1 MVEIAKNREM
11 IGMHNEE
18 IDLVDLFKIIIRN
31 KVLIMG
37 VTALVFMASCIG
49 AVVMD
54 RSSKSARAIIGY
66 NYDGISAG
74 KSPDGSAFSSSEM
87 LDSIVL
93 NRVYKRY
100 PLLKGEGL
108 TTKDIVAAVKI
119 TGITPNDISK
129 VAEVSLKRGE
139 KFRYTPSDYVVALKL
154 TGNNEVDRSILN
166 TLLTEYTDYFAF
178 KYNNNTVFPKMELD
192 KLAGYDYV
200 DRVAIIRENVIQVM
214 RSAQG
219 LSGKGFISKQVGYSY
234 EDIVRFLKSVEEID
248 LGNVASRIAIENVTN
263 DPFGRELVLKNQ
275 IRELELE
282 RKRLTGTSE
291 VLERML
297 KEYKPDSRQLLV
309 PALGDGIKISTEED
323 YYTDLLNRYRE
334 ANTKIMEINVDIKER
349 ERVLS
354 EIRAVSDAALDT
366 VRKNIEET
374 INKVNSII
382 DDVNVM
388 NLEYTNQYYSDQV
401 RIISPAETVGGSKS
415 KVIVAMGLAMGL
427 VLGSM
432 AAFLREFWKHL
443 RERAS

>member
-1 MVEIAKNREM
+1 MVEVAKNNEI
-11 IGMHNEE
+11 IGMTNEE
-18 IDLVDLFKIIIRN
+18 IDLIDLFKILIRN
-31 KVLIMG
+31 KVLIVG
-37 VTALVFMASCIG
+37 IAVLVFIVSCVG
-49 AVVMD
+49 AVVVD

-74 KSPDGSAFSSSEM
+74 KSPDGSAFSSSEIV
-87 LDSIVL
+87 DSIIL
-93 NRVYKRY
+93 NRVYRRY
-100 PLLKGEGL
+100 PILKREGF
-108 TTKDIVAAVKI
+108 TTKDIVAGVEI

-139 KFRYTPSDYVVALKL
+139 KFMYTPSDYVVTLKL
-154 TGNNEVDRSILN
+154 TGDNELDRNILN

-192 KLAGYDYV
+192 KLGGYDYV
-200 DRVAIIRENVIQVM
+200 DRVAIVRESVIQIM

-219 LSGKGFISKQVGYSY
+219 LSGRGFISKQVGYSY

-248 LGNVASRIAIENVTN
+248 LGNVSSRIAIENVTN

-282 RKRLTGTSE
+282 RKRLMGTSE

-297 KEYKPDSRQLLV
+297 KEYKPEGTQVLL
-309 PALGDGIKISTEED
+309 PSLGEGLKISTEED

-374 INKVNSII
+374 INKLNNII
-382 DDVNVM
+382 DDVNIM
-388 NLEYTNQYYSDQV
+388 NLEYTNQYYSDQIRV
-401 RIISPAETVGGSKS
+401 ISPAETVGGSKS
-415 KVIVAMGLAMGL
+415 KFIVVMGL
-427 VLGSM
+427 VMGLILGSM

-443 RERAS
+443 KEK

>member
-1 MVEIAKNREM
+1 MVEVAKNNEI
-11 IGMHNEE
+11 IGMTNEE
-18 IDLVDLFKIIIRN
+18 IDLIDLFKILIRN
-31 KVLIMG
+31 KVLIVG
-37 VTALVFMASCIG
+37 IAVLVFIVSCVG
-49 AVVMD
+49 AVVVD

-74 KSPDGSAFSSSEM
+74 KSPDGSAFSSSEIV
-87 LDSIVL
+87 DSIIL
-93 NRVYKRY
+93 NRVYRRY
-100 PLLKGEGL
+100 PILKREGF
-108 TTKDIVAAVKI
+108 TTKDIVAGVEI

-139 KFRYTPSDYVVALKL
+139 KFMYTPSDYVVTLKL
-154 TGNNEVDRSILN
+154 TGDNELDRNILN

-192 KLAGYDYV
+192 KLGGYDYV
-200 DRVAIIRENVIQVM
+200 DRVAIVRESVIQIM

-219 LSGKGFISKQVGYSY
+219 LSGRGFISKQIGYSY
-234 EDIVRFLKSVEEID
+234 EDIARFLKSVEEID
-248 LGNVASRIAIENVTN
+248 LGNVSSRIAIENVTN

-282 RKRLTGTSE
+282 RKRLMGTSE

-297 KEYKPDSRQLLV
+297 KEYKPEGTQVLL
-309 PALGDGIKISTEED
+309 PSLGEGLKISTEED
-323 YYTDLLNRYRE
+323 YYTDLLDRYRE

-374 INKVNSII
+374 INKLNNII
-382 DDVNVM
+382 DDVNIM
-388 NLEYTNQYYSDQV
+388 NLEYTNQYYSDQIRV
-401 RIISPAETVGGSKS
+401 ISPAETVGGSKS
-415 KVIVAMGLAMGL
+415 KFIVVMGL
-427 VLGSM
+427 VMGLILGSM

-443 RERAS
+443 KEK

>member
-1 MVEIAKNREM
+1 MVETAKNNEI
-11 IGMHNEE
+11 IGVKNEE
-18 IDLVDLFKIIIRN
+18 IDLIDLFKILIRN

-37 VTALVFMASCIG
+37 VAALVFIASCIG
-49 AVVMD
+49 AVVAE

-74 KSPDGSAFSSSEM
+74 NSPDGGAFSSSEM
-87 LDSIVL
+87 VDSVIL
-93 NRVYKRY
+93 NRVYRRY
-100 PLLKGEGL
+100 PVLNDKGL
-108 TTKDIVAAVKI
+108 TIKDIITAIKI

-139 KFRYTPSDYVVALKL
+139 KFRYTPSDYVVTLKL
-154 TGNNEVDRSILN
+154 TGDTELDRSILN
-166 TLLTEYTDYFAF
+166 TLLSEYTDYFAF
-178 KYNNNTVFPKMELD
+178 KYNKNTVFPKMELD

-200 DRVAIIRENVIQVM
+200 DRIAIIKENVIQVM

-219 LSGKGFISKQVGYSY
+219 LSGKGFVSKQIGYSY
-234 EDIVRFLKSVEEID
+234 EDIVRFLKNVEEVD

-282 RKRLTGTSE
+282 RKRLIGTSE

-297 KEYKPDSRQLLV
+297 KEYKPDSRQVLL
-309 PALGDGIKISTEED
+309 PSLGEGIKISSEED

-334 ANTKIMEINVDIKER
+334 ANTKIMEINVDIRER

-354 EIRAVSDAALDT
+354 EISTVSDIALDT
-366 VRKNIEET
+366 VRKNIEDT
-374 INKVNSII
+374 INKLNNII

-401 RIISPAETVGGSKS
+401 RIISPAETVGGSKAR
-415 KVIVAMGLAMGL
+415 VVVAMGLVMGL
-427 VLGSM
+427 ILGCM

-443 RERAS
+443 RGK